1 MLWLPFSLAAQA
13 KHAAQVSAAG
23 ETLNEL
29 ARDIRQVESL
39 LAEDSASEQPNFGPR
54 NGMPMPPVQQS
65 EAMRPIQQ
73 GAKMDEDLSFY
84 YASLPLIPNLAG
96 LFNSSPFFCLGF
108 LCNRKQLPMWSYLSG
123 RWMPAW
129 IWNPTMAC
137 GSHPG
142 GGPRRPRMTRI
153 MTPTTC

>member
-1 MLWLPFSLAAQA
+1 MRCAVAIVLWLPFSLAAQA

-84 YASLPLIPNLAG
+84 YASLPLDAG
-96 LFNSSPFFCLGF
+96 LDLESDDGVWISSRRRATPPKDDQ
-108 LCNRKQLPMWSYLSG
+108 NYDTNYLLSIPLKIYES
-123 RWMPAW
+123 R
-129 IWNPTMAC
+129 
-137 GSHPG
+137 
-142 GGPRRPRMTRI
+142 
-153 MTPTTC
+153 